1 MSPWF
6 RRRRLG
12 GGGRAG
18 DASAPDEG
26 AGGSEKV
33 AGEPEESPSLESPEP
48 EPEARAEPEPDAD
61 PTGPLSPDRLDRALK
76 RLRSEIPAPSEEG
89 E

>member
-6 RRRRLG
+6 RRRRL
-12 GGGRAG
+12 AA
-18 DASAPDEG
+18 ASAPEEG
-26 AGGSEKV
+26 AGGEPDEV
-33 AGEPEESPSLESPEP
+33 GGELAEP
-48 EPEARAEPEPDAD
+48 EPEAVLEPEPDAD

-76 RLRSEIPAPSEEG
+76 RLRSEISAPSEEG